1 MTATH
6 AEPLATSIR
15 TVLDATPYAAYLL
28 DEEFHVVFVNAAAI
42 TLTGWSA
49 ADLLGNNPGDVPLF
63 GYSFIHSVQPALQRS
78 GHWSGEAVRFLPDAS
93 QRTVRAHWSAVKNL
107 PIVSYIGIELDIT
120 ERKALEIELAQ
131 SRKLAKIGI
140 LSEGIA
146 HELRNPLSYAL
157 SAAQLLGDDR
167 LPPEVREQCLNT
179 ISTGLKKAG
188 LIVENLLSLGRPA
201 ARISRAS
208 VFLASVVDEAIEA
221 VSNHETFRNVRFET
235 TFPERPLRVSG
246 NHDMLVQVLH
256 NVLTNALNEMPEG
269 GCIAIEGMETETRA
283 VLSVRDSGPG
293 VTEEQLKH
301 LFDPFYT
308 SSSSG
313 KGTGLGL
320 TLCHFI
326 MKEHDGSIEVE
337 STPGSGACFTL
348 TFPLFQDEAIE
359 PDSAE

>member
-201 ARISRAS
+201 ARISRS
-208 VFLASVVDEAIEA
+208 PVLLSSVVDEAIEA

-235 TFPERPLRVSG
+235 SFPERPPRVSG

-269 GCIAIEGMETETRA
+269 GASPSREWKRKRA
-283 VLSVRDSGPG
+283 SFSMCATAAPV
-293 VTEEQLKH
+293 
-301 LFDPFYT
+301 
-308 SSSSG
+308 
-313 KGTGLGL
+313 
-320 TLCHFI
+320 
-326 MKEHDGSIEVE
+326 
-337 STPGSGACFTL
+337 
-348 TFPLFQDEAIE
+348 
-359 PDSAE
+359 